1 MSNAGDNTKGQG
13 PAQTETLGIAG
24 GMTAMF
30 IHSPLTPLFLAAL
43 LLLGLLGLIITPR
56 QEDPQISVPMVDI
69 MFAFPGASSQQ
80 VASLATDPLE
90 RMMSEIPG
98 VKHVYSASQRGG
110 GMVTVQFDVGEE
122 MEPSLVKLYDKLASN
137 LDKIPP
143 GVSQPLV
150 KPRGIDDVPTVTF
163 TLWSQDLD
171 DAGLRMVALEVM
183 QRLKTVTDTAQSFI
197 VGGRPEAIRVEVMPE
212 RLKGYSISVGQLAKT
227 ISAANDRSD
236 IGTAESGGT
245 HFRVYTGRF
254 LQRARDIE
262 NLIVGV
268 HNGAPVYVRQVAKVI
283 EGGDEAKDFVQY
295 FSGPAADTSRPTT
308 KGAPAVTIAIAKKT
322 GTNGVTVANALI
334 EKIETLKGTVIP
346 DNIHVE
352 ITRNYGETANDKVNE
367 LLFKMFIATGAVCFL
382 IYLFLGLR
390 PTIVVLVVIPVVI
403 LITVFSAWLLG
414 FTIDRVSLFALIFSI
429 GILVDDATVVVENIY
444 RRWLMKGGI
453 DTATTVDAVREVGNP
468 TILATFT
475 VIAALLPMGF
485 VSGMMGPYM
494 LPIPVLGSV
503 AMLFSL
509 FAAFIFTPWLAIRI
523 RPSLKELHKME
534 ESEHKF
540 SSRLHTF
547 YHNFVGPLLDSP
559 AKARLF
565 RIGIWVVFLLCCV
578 MFYTTHVTVKM
589 LPLDNKPEFNVVVN
603 MPEGSALPVTANVIQ
618 ELTDE
623 TLKLPEVTAVQ
634 TYTGTASPFNFNGLV
649 RHYYLRDKP
658 WEGDIQIQL
667 LHKRDRKRTSHQIAV
682 EARERLTPIAKKF
695 GARIQVVEMPPGP
708 PVLQTMVAEIYGPD
722 DHTRRQVA
730 KDLTQ
735 IFEKAESIVDV
746 DNYLQQPHDTWS
758 FVVNQQKAE
767 YQNVTI
773 EDVTKQLGMV
783 MGGQKLGAVK
793 VGREL
798 EPRFIVIQAPLE
810 VRSQFNQL
818 GELPIQTRDNRLV
831 PLAELGTF
839 ERQPQ
844 DPIIFHKDLRSLEY
858 VTGEVAGRLAAPV
871 YGMIEISKLLK
882 DYKTPD
888 GVELSGALIGPPS
901 DDFKSGFEWTG
912 EWTVT
917 YETFRDMGLAFI
929 AALILIY
936 MLVVMEFGNFR
947 LPGIIM
953 APIPLTLIGIIPGHW
968 LFGAEFTA
976 TSMIGWIALAGII
989 VRNSILLVDFSK
1001 HAIAAGMPVREAVL
1015 EAAQTRTRPIVI
1027 TSMALI
1033 AGSASILTD
1042 PIFQGMAISLLFG
1055 AIVSTALT
1063 LIVIP
1068 IACNRAAGAFSTVNR
1083 FDEPYDDAHMPV
1095 PVQAAACS
1103 PSGGGA
1109 RQGMFGRIGDVAT
1122 RTVERVKGRAATAG
1136 GARRGTSAQ
1145 ETSAIAGA
1153 RERSG
1158 WLGTVLAIGSG
1169 IAAFAGEGLR
1179 HLFSSGVKPKE
1190 PVPFSGFFHAAKEA
1204 IAHLFG
1210 RTEPVGGS
1218 AAPTQR
1224 GGGGRDGSGSA
1235 GGSHGGGQSGGQPSP
1250 AMSAASAGAHAIAR
1264 VGKEPKHISVTPAPV
1279 PAASTAST
1287 EDASSPVSSATA
1299 SAQSSAGA
1307 DAASLASR
1315 AIIAAAATS
1324 AAHKSNGCGQG
1335 GRTQTAVQPTPASP
1349 PHAAHVPSSTAP
1361 ANNAANLAAEN
1372 AVRLARGD
1380 SASEASGGYAAE
1392 LQHAADADDEL
1403 EQIDGIGPVVAAQL
1417 QAIGIKG
1424 IADIAVWSRE
1434 DAARVGAKLAIE
1446 GRIEH
1451 EDWIGQARALIA
1463 NKAIESDER

>member
-1 MSNAGDNTKGQG
+1 MSNAGSTNNQASA
-13 PAQTETLGIAG
+13 PSENLGVAG
-24 GMTAMF
+24 AMTAMF

-69 MFAFPGASSQQ
+69 MFSFPGASSEQ

-110 GMVTVQFDVGEE
+110 GMVTVQFDVGQQ

-163 TLWSQDLD
+163 TLWSRDLD
-171 DAGLRMVALEVM
+171 DAALRLVALEVM
-183 QRLKTVTDTAQSFI
+183 QRLKTVDDTASSFI
-197 VGGRPEAIRVEVMPE
+197 VGGRPESIRVEVMPE
-212 RLKGYSISVGQLAKT
+212 RLKGYSISVGQLAQT

-236 IGTAESGGT
+236 IGTVESGGT

-254 LQRARDIE
+254 LQHARDIE

-268 HNGAPVYVRQVAKVI
+268 RNGAPVYVRQVAKVI

-295 FSGPAADTSRPTT
+295 FSGPSADTSRATT

-322 GTNGVTVANALI
+322 ATNGVTVANALI
-334 EKIETLKGTVIP
+334 DKIETLKGTIIP

-453 DTATTVDAVREVGNP
+453 DTPTTVDAVREVGNP

-540 SSRLHTF
+540 SNRLHAF
-547 YHNFVGPLLDSP
+547 YHNVVGPLLDSP

-589 LPLDNKPEFNVVVN
+589 LPLDNKPEFNIVVN
-603 MPEGSALPVTANVIQ
+603 MPEGTALPVTANVIR

-623 TLKLPEVTAVQ
+623 ALKLPEVTAVQ

-667 LHKRDRKRTSHQIAV
+667 LHKKKRKRSSHQIAV
-682 EARERLTPIAKKF
+682 EARDTLTPIAKRL
-695 GARIQVVEMPPGP
+695 GAKIQVVEMPPGP

-722 DHTRRQVA
+722 DATRRQVA

-746 DNYLQQPHDTWS
+746 DNYLQDSHDTWS

-798 EPRFIVIQAPLE
+798 EPRFIIIQAPLE
-810 VRSQFNQL
+810 VRSQFSQL

-831 PLAELGTF
+831 PLAELGSF
-839 ERQPQ
+839 MRQPQ
-844 DPIIFHKDLRSLEY
+844 DPIVFHKDLRPMEY

-888 GVELSGALIGPPS
+888 GVELSGTLIGPPS

-1001 HAIAAGMPVREAVL
+1001 HAIAGGMPVREAVL
-1015 EAAQTRTRPIVI
+1015 EAARTRTRPIVI

-1068 IACNRAAGAFSTVNR
+1068 IACNRAAGAFSIVNR
-1083 FDEPYDDAHMPV
+1083 FDEPHDDAHVPV
-1095 PVQAAACS
+1095 PAGAPACAPSGDKPGFLARLNDRAGNVVQAIGTMRKGRES
-1103 PSGGGA
+1103 PA
-1109 RQGMFGRIGDVAT
+1109 IGD
-1122 RTVERVKGRAATAG
+1122 RVPAITHVKPETKGR
-1136 GARRGTSAQ
+1136 
-1145 ETSAIAGA
+1145 EWK
-1153 RERSG
+1153 G
-1158 WLGTVLAIGSG
+1158 WLAPVGVLL
-1169 IAAFAGEGLR
+1169 AFTREALR
-1179 HLFSSGVKPKE
+1179 HLFSPGVKPKE
-1190 PVPFSGFFHAAKEA
+1190 PMPFSRVLSATTEA
-1204 IAHLFG
+1204 VSHLVG
-1210 RTEPVGGS
+1210 RNPTVKRGGSGGGQGGASGSSPASGSSTTGS
-1218 AAPTQR
+1218 AAPAGASASAAVPANDGQGAPTR
-1224 GGGGRDGSGSA
+1224 SSPAPHVDTATGSAVMATSTSAHNGSGMASGEHDLHDRDGR
-1235 GGSHGGGQSGGQPSP
+1235 PKP
-1250 AMSAASAGAHAIAR
+1250 KVKLKPGAL
-1264 VGKEPKHISVTPAPV
+1264 V
-1279 PAASTAST
+1279 PASNSTA
-1287 EDASSPVSSATA
+1287 ATA
-1299 SAQSSAGA
+1299 
-1307 DAASLASR
+1307 
-1315 AIIAAAATS
+1315 
-1324 AAHKSNGCGQG
+1324 
-1335 GRTQTAVQPTPASP
+1335 
-1349 PHAAHVPSSTAP
+1349 
-1361 ANNAANLAAEN
+1361 ANNA
-1372 AVRLARGD
+1372 VKLARGEPANEQPT
-1380 SASEASGGYAAE
+1380 S
-1392 LQHAADADDEL
+1392 ADDTEAAPRAPEDL
-1403 EQIDGIGPVVAAQL
+1403 QQISSIGPVLAGQL
-1417 QAIGIKG
+1417 HALGIRN
-1424 IADIAVWSRE
+1424 IQDIAVWNT
-1434 DAARVGAKLAIE
+1434 DDVKRVSAILAID
-1446 GRIEH
+1446 GRIDR

-1463 NKAIESDER
+1463 NMAIDSDER

>member
-1 MSNAGDNTKGQG
+1 MSNAADQNHAKPSHEAENPGV
-13 PAQTETLGIAG
+13 AG
-24 GMTAMF
+24 AMTAMF

-69 MFAFPGASSQQ
+69 MFAFPGAASEQ

-98 VKHVYSASQRGG
+98 VKHVYSVSQRGG
-110 GMVTVQFDVGEE
+110 GMVTVQFDVGEK

-150 KPRGIDDVPTVTF
+150 KPRGVDDVPTATF
-163 TLWSQDLD
+163 TLWSNDLD
-171 DAGLRMVALEVM
+171 DAALRLVALEVL
-183 QRLKTVTDTAQSFI
+183 QRLKTVENTSQSFI
-197 VGGRPEAIRVEVMPE
+197 VGGRPETIRVEVMPE

-227 ISAANDRSD
+227 ISAANDRKD
-236 IGTAESGGT
+236 VGAVESSGNY
-245 HFRVYTGRF
+245 FQVNTGRF
-254 LQRARDIE
+254 LQHARDIE

-268 HNGAPVYVRQVAKVI
+268 RNGAPVYVRQVAKVI

-295 FSGPAADTSRPTT
+295 FSGAAADTKRPTT

-322 GTNGVTVANALI
+322 GTNGVTVADALI
-334 EKIETLKGTVIP
+334 EKVETLKGTVIP

-367 LLFKMFIATGAVCFL
+367 LLFKMFVATGAVCLL
-382 IYLFLGLR
+382 IYLFLGMR

-523 RPSLKELHKME
+523 RPSLKDLHKME

-540 SSRLHTF
+540 SQRLHAF

-565 RIGIWVVFLLCCV
+565 RIVIWVVFLLCCL

-603 MPEGSALPVTANVIQ
+603 MPEGTALPVTANAIQ
-618 ELTDE
+618 ELTNE
-623 TLKLPEVTAVQ
+623 TLKLPEVTAIQ

-667 LHKRDRKRTSHQIAV
+667 LDKKERKRSSHQIAV
-682 EARERLTPIAKKF
+682 EARDRLTPIAAKL
-695 GARIQVVEMPPGP
+695 GAKIQVVEMPPGP

-722 DHTRRQVA
+722 DATRRKVA
-730 KDLTQ
+730 EDLTN

-746 DNYLQQPHDTWS
+746 DNYIQAPHDTWT
-758 FVVNQQKAE
+758 FAVNQQKAE

-773 EDVTKQLGMV
+773 EDITTQLGMV

-798 EPRFIVIQAPLE
+798 EPRYIVIQAPLE
-810 VRSQFNQL
+810 VRSQFSQI
-818 GELPIQTRDNRLV
+818 GELPIATRDNRLV
-831 PLAELGTF
+831 PLSELGTF
-839 ERQPQ
+839 TRQPQ
-844 DPIIFHKDLRSLEY
+844 DPLIFHKDLRAIEY

-882 DYKTPD
+882 SYKTPD
-888 GVELSGALIGPPS
+888 GVELSGHLIGAPG

-917 YETFRDMGLAFI
+917 YETFRDMGLAFV

-1001 HAIAAGMPVREAVL
+1001 HAIADGMPVREAVL
-1015 EAAQTRTRPIVI
+1015 EAARTRTRPIVI

-1063 LIVIP
+1063 LVVIP
-1068 IACNRAAGAFSTVNR
+1068 IACNRAAGAFSTANR
-1083 FDEPYDDAHMPV
+1083 FDDAYDAAH
-1095 PVQAAACS
+1095 AAAAAASAPACAPNPAGPGLFS
-1103 PSGGGA
+1103 RLSDAASGMVQTVTDAGA
-1109 RQGMFGRIGDVAT
+1109 AAHDRAVGPDDSAT
-1122 RTVERVKGRAATAG
+1122 PATTHRKRAAWMVALSGVTAFV
-1136 GARRGTSAQ
+1136 AEA
-1145 ETSAIAGA
+1145 
-1153 RERSG
+1153 
-1158 WLGTVLAIGSG
+1158 
-1169 IAAFAGEGLR
+1169 LR
-1179 HLFSSGVKPKE
+1179 HLFSGGVVPKE
-1190 PVPFSGFFHAAKEA
+1190 DLPGRKLFMTLKEALAHLLGRNTAPNTQPPLRTPPKGGNDNGGGFSGGGIPQPSGPANNPGGGNSGALVPTAQPSVPAGAAQTTA
-1204 IAHLFG
+1204 ASN
-1210 RTEPVGGS
+1210 S
-1218 AAPTQR
+1218 AA
-1224 GGGGRDGSGSA
+1224 A
-1235 GGSHGGGQSGGQPSP
+1235 
-1250 AMSAASAGAHAIAR
+1250 
-1264 VGKEPKHISVTPAPV
+1264 
-1279 PAASTAST
+1279 PAAAAPN
-1287 EDASSPVSSATA
+1287 ASSNPNSANGHMDGA
-1299 SAQSSAGA
+1299 AGSK
-1307 DAASLASR
+1307 AATDASR
-1315 AIIAAAATS
+1315 AIIAAATSVAAVATDGHTDRPKPKVKLKSHGPAPEAQS
-1324 AAHKSNGCGQG
+1324 AA
-1335 GRTQTAVQPTPASP
+1335 AV
-1349 PHAAHVPSSTAP
+1349 AAQS
-1361 ANNAANLAAEN
+1361 
-1372 AVRLARGD
+1372 AVRLAQGG
-1380 SASEASGGYAAE
+1380 AANANSGNATSQHDTALE
-1392 LQHAADADDEL
+1392 DLQ
-1403 EQIDGIGPVVAAQL
+1403 QIEGIGPVVAAQL
-1417 QAIGIKG
+1417 QALGVRNVTDIATWTGDDVARVDEVLAIKG
-1424 IADIAVWSRE
+1424 
-1434 DAARVGAKLAIE
+1434 
-1446 GRIEH
+1446 RIDR
-1451 EDWIGQARALIA
+1451 EDWIGQARTLVA
-1463 NKAIESDER
+1463 NRAHQSDEG